1 VVSRSSEER
10 RRCCNDPSRLAYL
23 LQLLPDNLDSR
34 LDRTL
39 GHPDID
45 LVRMRTRCLSL
56 AMNAFQG
63 LFQHAIHQVIVS
75 GALAAAHELGEKS
88 AQVGGPAR
96 GLQFVEERRLDCGDC
111 AIDHKAGCDL
121 VLESRVGVGR
131 LVIDRDSVRAGHDD
145 GLASSFVMMK
155 V

>member
-10 RRCCNDPSRLAYL
+10 RYCCNFPSRLAYL
-23 LQLLPDNLDSR
+23 FQLLPDNLDAC

-45 LVRMRTRCLSL
+45 LVRIRTRRLAL
-56 AMNAFQG
+56 AMNAFQS

-75 GALAAAHELGEKS
+75 GALSTAHELGEKS

-96 GLQFVEERRLDCGDC
+96 GLQFVEQRRLDGGNG
-111 AIDHKAGCDL
+111 AVDHEARCDL
-121 VLESRVGVGR
+121 VLERRICVGR
-131 LVIDRDSVRAGHDD
+131 LIVDSDFVGAGHDD